1 MKRWLVLSDDTIIEG
16 KALGAN
22 KDVIAE
28 LVFSTAMTG
37 YQESITDQSFNN
49 QIITFTYPLI
59 GNYGIN
65 LEDNESL
72 TPSCNGVVVKEF
84 AINGSNFRNKIS
96 LDEFLKQKN
105 ISGICDV
112 DTRMLTKKIRQHGVM
127 KAAIV
132 CDAKNI
138 EKVKKELKNYN
149 IPSNSVEQVSTK
161 NKYYI
166 YGGKWN
172 ILLIDYGLKISI
184 TKELIKRN
192 CNVIVAP
199 YNISTKEILEM
210 NVDGILL
217 SNGPGDPIVLTEQ
230 IEVIKNIIGKVP
242 IFGICLGHQ
251 LLALANDFKTKKMKF
266 GHRGINHPVKD
277 LENNRS
283 CITSQNHGY
292 VVDENTIDFKK
303 ATITHRSLNDNEVE
317 GISYNNLNAFSVQ
330 FHPDSCPGTSDS
342 FYLFDKFISMIEKGK
357 VK

>member
-1 MKRWLVLSDDTIIEG
+1 MKRWLVLSDNTILEG
-16 KALGAN
+16 KQLGAN
-22 KDVIAE
+22 NDVIAE

-59 GNYGIN
+59 GNYGVN

-72 TPSCNGVVVKEF
+72 TPKCNGVVVKEF
-84 AINGSNFRNKIS
+84 AKQGSNFRNNLS
-96 LDEFLKQKN
+96 LDEFLKLKN
-105 ISGICDV
+105 ITGICDI

-127 KAAIV
+127 EAAIV
-132 CDAKNI
+132 CN
-138 EKVKKELKNYN
+138 KKDLQIYIQKIKDYN

-184 TKELIKRN
+184 TKELLKRN
-192 CNVIVAP
+192 CNIIVAP
-199 YNISTKEILEM
+199 YNISSKEILEM
-210 NVDGILL
+210 NVDGVLL
-217 SNGPGDPIVLTEQ
+217 SNGPGDPEVLTEQ
-230 IEVIKNIIGKVP
+230 IQVIKEIMGKVP

-277 LENNRS
+277 LINNKS

-292 VVDENTIDFKK
+292 VVDENTVDLKK
-303 ATITHRSLNDNEVE
+303 AIITHRSLNDNDIE
-317 GISYNNLNAFSVQ
+317 GLKYQSLNAFSVQ

-342 FYLFDKFISMIEKGK
+342 FYLFDNFIKIVKKGTQD
-357 VK
+357 